1 MPRRDKHY
9 ISCRDKKKKVRKGM
23 EIMCL
28 GNGRASQMMGVQGTS
43 NDSEKGG

>member
-1 MPRRDKHY
+1 MFPAET
-9 ISCRDKKKKVRKGM
+9 KKEKVRKGM

-28 GNGRASQMMGVQGTS
+28 GNGKASQMMGLQGTS